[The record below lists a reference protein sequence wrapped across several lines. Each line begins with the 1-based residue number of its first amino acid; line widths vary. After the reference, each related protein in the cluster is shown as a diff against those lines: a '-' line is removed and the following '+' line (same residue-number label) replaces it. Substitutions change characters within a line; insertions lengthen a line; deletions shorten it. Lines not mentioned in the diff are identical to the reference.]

1 VSDRLAARDLLET
14 IARVPVVERD
24 AWIERHLG
32 LGEAPSKPPGDDLV
46 GYHASGVAPI
56 VHMLHAVPVVPA
68 DVLVDLGSGLGKVVL
83 LARMLTGATVRG
95 VELQASLVE
104 RARTTA
110 KRIGIDVRFD
120 HADVRDAALDDGTV
134 FFLYVPFTGAVL
146 GRVLERLHE
155 VARRHA
161 IVVCALGVDLAAP
174 WLAQRPLDAFWL
186 SLYDS
191 VVEGV
196 PARAPC
202 SSCLGEPAE
211 IVVRGAPPDAPA
223 TPPKRR
229 ETAR

>member
-1 VSDRLAARDLLET
+1 
-14 IARVPVVERD
+14 
-24 AWIERHLG
+24 
-32 LGEAPSKPPGDDLV
+32 
-46 GYHASGVAPI
+46 
-56 VHMLHAVPVVPA
+56 
-68 DVLVDLGSGLGKVVL
+68 
-83 LARMLTGATVRG
+83 
-95 VELQASLVE
+95 
-104 RARTTA
+104 
-110 KRIGIDVRFD
+110 
-120 HADVRDAALDDGTV
+120 V

-146 GRVLERLHE
+146 GRVLERLPD